1 MEPSETGRAPGSRLR
16 AVARE
21 MRDHPMAYGV
31 LAVFLVAG
39 PFVASLLFPEA
50 PLGVSLLGGL
60 IFGGYAALCALPGKF
75 F

>member
-1 MEPSETGRAPGSRLR
+1 MEPGERGEESGTRRS

-21 MRDHPMAYGV
+21 VREHPMAYGV

-50 PLGVSLLGGL
+50 PLGVTV
-60 IFGGYAALCALPGKF
+60 FGGFLFGGVAALCALPGKF

>member
-1 MEPSETGRAPGSRLR
+1 MEPSETGRESGSWLSS
-16 AVARE
+16 VARE
-21 MRDHPMAYGV
+21 VREHPMAYGV

-50 PLGVSLLGGL
+50 PLGVTVVGGFL
-60 IFGGYAALCALPGKF
+60 FGAVAALCALPGKF